1 MASLASNR
9 RVSVT
14 RTPVSHPFARMKR
27 SKSSQ
32 RWLARQAGDPY
43 VRRSKVEGYRSRA
56 AYKLLEL
63 DQKDRLLRPGM
74 TVVDL
79 GAAPGGWSQVAAQ
92 AVGQRG
98 RVLALD
104 RLDMAPIEGVEIIA
118 GDFNDDDVLERV
130 LDWLDDGRAD
140 LVLSDMAPNVSG
152 MKAVDQPR
160 SILLADLALE
170 FAERALKPGGSAVV
184 KAFHGEGFDAALRQF
199 RGRFDRVVCRKPDAS
214 RGQSRETYFVAKGFR
229 VG

>member
-1 MASLASNR
+1 
-9 RVSVT
+9 
-14 RTPVSHPFARMKR
+14 MKR

-32 RWLARQAGDPY
+32 RWLARQASDPY
-43 VRRSKVEGYRSRA
+43 VLRSKAEGYRSRA
-56 AYKLLEL
+56 AYKLLDL
-63 DQKDRLLRPGM
+63 DRKDRLLRPGM

-92 AVGQRG
+92 AVGRRG

-104 RLDMAPIEGVEIIA
+104 LLDMAPIEGVDVIG
-118 GDFNDDDVLERV
+118 GDFGDDDVLARA
-130 LDWLDDGRAD
+130 LDWLGGRAAD

-160 SILLADLALE
+160 SMLLVELALD
-170 FAERALKPGGSAVV
+170 FAARALLPGGALVV
-184 KAFHGEGFDAALRQF
+184 KAFQGEGFDSVLRQF
-199 RGRFDRVVCRKPDAS
+199 RERFDKVACRKPEAS
-214 RGQSRETYFVAKGFR
+214 RSQSRETYFVAKGFR